1 MLKKSIY
8 KIENLNNGKIY
19 IGQSIHPHRRLIEHM
34 YMARHHLDDLP
45 IHLAIA
51 KYKENC
57 FSFAVIE
64 EDIENYNEREAYW
77 IAYYNSLV
85 PNGYNIL
92 PGGQNNP
99 ILKGEKHPR
108 NTVTDT
114 QVEEIIE
121 YLLFSNLPQRKIAE
135 IVGTTERIV
144 NSINKGE
151 THSLDKY
158 NYPLRRKFCHYSQKT
173 LEQIYWLLEYS
184 DASLESIA
192 KFFGLTKGNISQINL
207 GKILKSER
215 EYPIRSNN
223 GVPRDK
229 QEILAFLFEREN
241 NELQF
246 LTEHSK
252 IFEEEENINVNKI
265 I

>member
-51 KYKENC
+51 KYKEEC
-57 FSFAVIE
+57 FSFTIIE

-77 IAYYNSLV
+77 IAHYNSLV

-92 PGGQNNP
+92 PGGQSTP
-99 ILKGEKHPR
+99 VLKGENHPR
-108 NTVTDT
+108 NTITKT
-114 QVEEIIE
+114 QVEDIVE
-121 YLLFSNLPQRKIAE
+121 YLLFSNFSQRQIAE
-135 IVGTTERIV
+135 VVGTTERIV

-151 THSLDKY
+151 THSLEGY
-158 NYPLRRKFCHYSQKT
+158 NYPLRRKCCHYSQKT

-184 DASLESIA
+184 DASLDSIA
-192 KFFGLTKGNISQINL
+192 NFFGLTKGNISQINL
-207 GKILKSER
+207 GKILKTER
-215 EYPIRSNN
+215 EYPIRPNA

-229 QEILAFLFEREN
+229 QEILSFLFEREN
-241 NELQF
+241 TDLQY

-252 IFEEEENINVNKI
+252 IFEGKENVNAN
-265 I
+265 

>member
-8 KIENLNNGKIY
+8 KIENLNNGKVY

-34 YMARHHLDDLP
+34 YMARRHLDDLP

-51 KYKENC
+51 KYKEEN
-57 FSFAVIE
+57 FSYAIIE
-64 EDIENYNEREAYW
+64 ENIENYNEREAYW

-108 NTVTDT
+108 NTVPDT

-121 YLLFSNLPQRKIAE
+121 YLLFSNLSQRQIAE

-207 GKILKSER
+207 GKILKSR
-215 EYPIRSNN
+215 RKYPIRSNT

-241 NELQF
+241 NELQY

-252 IFEEEENINVNKI
+252 IFEEEESVNAN
-265 I
+265 